1 MDTLYL
7 FSKIMITLLMEF
19 LEYKWSTFYYFHKIG
34 LRHDA
39 HYMHMELN
47 YC

>member
-19 LEYKWSTFYYFHKIG
+19 LEYKWSTFDYFHKIG

-39 HYMHMELN
+39 YGIELLWSI
-47 YC
+47 